1 MIFLYRLITT
11 LLYPLFIILIFFRK
25 KFKKEHSTRFKE
37 KIFSSH
43 FQVKRNKISKLLWFH
58 AASIGEL
65 KSILPIIEQLNEK
78 NKNLEFLLTTVTV
91 SSENIAKD
99 FVNNFKNVQ
108 HRFFP
113 LDISFL
119 INKFLESWRPDYIF
133 LVDSEIWPN
142 LILSSRKRR
151 IPLALINARITKKT
165 FNRWMLFPSFS
176 KTIFGKL
183 NLCLSSNQETESH
196 LKQLGAQNV
205 YYTGNLKLLKNDS
218 TKNNNHFNKDL
229 LFRNKFW
236 FALSTHEGEERL
248 CLQVHLNLKDKFKN
262 IITIIAPRHIDRV
275 KKIKNLCDKYNL
287 STQIIEKD
295 DQILEKKEIIIINH
309 FGDLDKYLTHALS
322 VFIGKSTL
330 KELKKVG
337 GQNPIEAV
345 NLGCKIYHGPYVYN
359 FKEIYETLKKYNISK
374 EINSDKEL
382 SEYLKIDLE
391 EKVKDKDKFK
401 SLMNSL
407 RVKTLNKVMK
417 NLEEFISNEN
427 Q

>member
-1 MIFLYRLITT
+1 MIFLYRLITS

-25 KFKKEHSTRFKE
+25 KFKKEHPTRFKE

-58 AASIGEL
+58 ASSIGEL
-65 KSILPIIEQLNEK
+65 KSILPIIEQLNKK

-99 FVNNFKNVQ
+99 FVDNFKNVQ

-113 LDISFL
+113 IDVSFL
-119 INKFLESWRPDYIF
+119 INKFLDSWRPDYIF

-142 LILSSRKRR
+142 LILSTKKRG

-165 FNRWMLFPSFS
+165 FNRWMLFPNFT
-176 KTIFGKL
+176 KTIFGKF
-183 NLCLSSNQETESH
+183 NLCLSSNQESDSY
-196 LKQLGAQNV
+196 LQQLGAKNI

-218 TKNNNHFNKDL
+218 TKNYNHLNKDL
-229 LFRNKFW
+229 LRKNKIW
-236 FALSTHEGEERL
+236 FALSTHNGEERM
-248 CLQVHLNLKDKFKN
+248 CLQVHLNLKNKFKN
-262 IITIIAPRHIDRV
+262 IITIIAPRHVDRV

-287 STQIIEKD
+287 STQIIEKE
-295 DQILEKKEIIIINH
+295 DQILENKEIIIINH
-309 FGDLDKYLTHALS
+309 YGDLDKYLTHALS

-330 KELKKVG
+330 KELEKVG
-337 GQNPIEAV
+337 GQSPIEAV

-359 FKEIYETLKKYNISK
+359 FKEIYETLKKNNISK

-401 SLMNSL
+401 NLMNSL
-407 RVKTLNKVMK
+407 RVETLNKVMK